1 MMAESAFRVIAF
13 AASAGGL
20 MALARVL
27 SGLPGDLPVPVLI
40 VQHVARDRLTRAPDI
55 LDRHTPLQVKLAEEG
70 ERIQPGVA
78 YVAAPDYHLLV
89 AAGDTLSLASTER
102 VRFSR
107 PSADV
112 LFGSCAER
120 YGAGVIAVVLTG
132 TGKDAA
138 NGVLAVQRGGGVVL
152 VQDPKT
158 ADHPGM
164 PEAAIALDHPDFI
177 LPLDEIAGKLLSLLE
192 QASEPR
198 VQGAPR

>member
-1 MMAESAFRVIAF
+1 MGALDRVIVL

-20 MALARVL
+20 MALGRVL

-40 VQHVARDRLTRAPDI
+40 VQHVARDRLTRAPQL
-55 LDRHTPLQVKLAEEG
+55 LDGRTSLRVKLAEEG

-78 YVAAPDYHLLV
+78 YVAAPDRHLV
-89 AAGDTLSLASTER
+89 VEADHTLSLPSTDR

-107 PSADV
+107 PSADI
-112 LFGSCAER
+112 LFQSCAER

-132 TGKDAA
+132 TGRDAA
-138 NGVLAVQRGGGVVL
+138 DGVIAIQRVGGTVI

-164 PEAAIALDHPDFI
+164 PQAAIALDHPDYI
-177 LPLDEIAGKLLSLLE
+177 LPLDEIAGKLLDLLG
-192 QASEPR
+192 QQSESEVR
-198 VQGAPR
+198 KAPL